1 MDTEFTDDWSFY
13 FFSFTRDLWKQVTFF
28 ILLVV
33 HLWFFSSLTTPTTV
47 LTDNSNKLVGKLIY
61 QSTYQLAQELSKYMN
76 LIHCSWSSTCL
87 VFMYFIFSET
97 YRRVTFTDCTGTDY
111 SKCFTKSFKR
121 LLNPLSCIWTL
132 LTNSST

>member
-1 MDTEFTDDWSFY
+1 MLYSSKSFLAIVSIKCHKWTPNLLMTDLSI

-33 HLWFFSSLTTPTTV
+33 HLWFYSSLTTPTTV

-111 SKCFTKSFKR
+111 SKCFTKF
-121 LLNPLSCIWTL
+121 
-132 LTNSST
+132 